1 MLSYFALALMLSG
14 ATETAVTNTG
24 AATSEA
30 AAEQPAAKKKKP
42 KKICKEN
49 EASTGSRIAKRI
61 CKTEEEW
68 AVGED
73 GQEIGTKSKGGAIT
87 N

>member
-1 MLSYFALALMLSG
+1 MSKSLTLALLLTVGASSMTVAAIAADSG
-14 ATETAVTNTG
+14 SA
-24 AATSEA
+24 S
-30 AAEQPAAKKKKP
+30 QPVKAKKV
-42 KKICKEN
+42 KKICKN
-49 EASTGSRIAKRI
+49 SSGVTGSRIAKRV

-73 GQEIGTKSKGGAIT
+73 GQEIGVKSKGGAAT